1 MTTLEIRRLIA
12 RSVAV
17 RVSRII
23 GVKIASLTMPAP
35 SSAF

>member
-23 GVKIASLTMPAP
+23 GVKIALHSEPE
-35 SSAF
+35 SRGH